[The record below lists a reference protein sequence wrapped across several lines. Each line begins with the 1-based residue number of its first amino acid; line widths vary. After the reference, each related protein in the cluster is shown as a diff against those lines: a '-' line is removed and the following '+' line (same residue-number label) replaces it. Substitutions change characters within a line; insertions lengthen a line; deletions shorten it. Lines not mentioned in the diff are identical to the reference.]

1 MTAAVIVCTMFAA
14 ELFAVIRQLRKTGS
28 ILRYGKHEPEKR
40 GDIKKH
46 CFAADMLLLFL
57 FLTALGAESVCGS
70 MYPFNDTMTACK
82 ISAWVWPAACVLLAL
97 FLIMQRIYWRTQ
109 SVPAEGIIV
118 SSERAHTGRSSGVR
132 QTVTYRAEGEQF
144 TFSEVQTG
152 YFSKYYQNGQR
163 IPVRYLKRAPF
174 AAECAD
180 RIGFLPWACAG
191 FMLLFPAMRLYFLLT
206 GG

>member
-118 SSERAHTGRSSGVR
+118 SSERA
-132 QTVTYRAEGEQF
+132 
-144 TFSEVQTG
+144 
-152 YFSKYYQNGQR
+152 
-163 IPVRYLKRAPF
+163 PF